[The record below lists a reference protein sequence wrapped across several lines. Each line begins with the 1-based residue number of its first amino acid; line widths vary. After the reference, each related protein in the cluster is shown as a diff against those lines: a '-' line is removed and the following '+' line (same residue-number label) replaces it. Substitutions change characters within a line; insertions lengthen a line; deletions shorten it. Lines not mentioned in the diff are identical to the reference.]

1 MIRFSELDSNLTL
14 SLQGF
19 HFMKTWVRR
28 LSSLVVLIFI
38 SYGSAP
44 AYAESPPWIEVRSQ
58 HFSVITDAG
67 EKRGREVVFHF
78 EQMRA
83 VFSELM
89 TKANVNIPVPL
100 QIVAFRNSK
109 EFKQVAPLWHGK
121 PTQLAGLFQG
131 GEDRSFIML
140 DMSAE
145 NPWSV
150 VFHEYAHQL
159 MSGVVGRQLDPW
171 FEEGF
176 AEYFSTIE
184 VDNKEARV
192 GKPSGD
198 AYLILQQNGML
209 KIADLFKVRQ
219 NSQTYNENGDRRTVF
234 YAESNMLV
242 HYLYDN
248 KLVTKVGPYFDL
260 TAKNVPVEDAIQ
272 QAFGMTAAQFDKVF
286 RDYVSGGR
294 YRYYA
299 IPTPANI
306 NSSSYTASPISASD
320 SSAVMADIHLHS
332 LDYHDKAIA
341 EFLDI
346 LKTDPNNAA
355 ACRGLGYGYL
365 QKQEY
370 EQAADYFHRAAQLDS
385 KDPRVHYYSALLM
398 SRQGGFGNRE
408 HAPEMIKELE
418 TAISLDPNFADPYM
432 LLGFAQ
438 LSSGDP
444 AKGLETMKK
453 AIALSPRNEAYQ
465 YNLAQAYMGNQ
476 KFDEAVALLHALETT
491 QNPELA
497 ARVQMTLT
505 QAQQMKAT
513 WQRYQEAKDSRAL
526 QVRPAPAEAD
536 DSAKPA
542 DEKPTAAVK
551 KPGPVGFL
559 HGTVLSVDCSAAPV
573 AVMTVVSG
581 AKTWKMKVADTSHVV
596 LQGADKFSCTW
607 SKLKVALNYEVTG
620 SAEGRV
626 ISVEIQ

>member
-1 MIRFSELDSNLTL
+1 MIGSSKLNSNVVLKL
-14 SLQGF
+14 RHLQF
-19 HFMKTWVRR
+19 TKTCVRR
-28 LSSLVVLIFI
+28 LSWLLVLIFI
-38 SYGSAP
+38 SYCSAT
-44 AYAESPPWIEVRSQ
+44 AYADSPQWVEVRSP

-78 EQMRA
+78 EQMRG

-198 AYLILQQNGML
+198 AYLILQQNSML

-234 YAESNMLV
+234 YAESNMFV

-248 KLVTKVGPYFDL
+248 KLVTKVGSYFDL
-260 TAKNVPVEDAIQ
+260 TANNVPVEDAIQ
-272 QAFGMTAAQFDKVF
+272 HAFGMTAAQLDKVF
-286 RDYVSGGR
+286 RDYVSSGR

-306 NSSSYTASPISASD
+306 TSSSYTASPISVTGMPRSSELTLVHFPVPFCPAASRTY
-320 SSAVMADIHLHS
+320 STKYPSGCSGSFCCRMSAVIWM
-332 LDYHDKAIA
+332 
-341 EFLDI
+341 
-346 LKTDPNNAA
+346 
-355 ACRGLGYGYL
+355 R
-365 QKQEY
+365 
-370 EQAADYFHRAAQLDS
+370 
-385 KDPRVHYYSALLM
+385 
-398 SRQGGFGNRE
+398 
-408 HAPEMIKELE
+408 
-418 TAISLDPNFADPYM
+418 
-432 LLGFAQ
+432 
-438 LSSGDP
+438 
-444 AKGLETMKK
+444 
-453 AIALSPRNEAYQ
+453 
-465 YNLAQAYMGNQ
+465 
-476 KFDEAVALLHALETT
+476 
-491 QNPELA
+491 
-497 ARVQMTLT
+497 
-505 QAQQMKAT
+505 
-513 WQRYQEAKDSRAL
+513 
-526 QVRPAPAEAD
+526 
-536 DSAKPA
+536 
-542 DEKPTAAVK
+542 
-551 KPGPVGFL
+551 
-559 HGTVLSVDCSAAPV
+559 
-573 AVMTVVSG
+573 
-581 AKTWKMKVADTSHVV
+581 
-596 LQGADKFSCTW
+596 
-607 SKLKVALNYEVTG
+607 
-620 SAEGRV
+620 
-626 ISVEIQ
+626 